1 MARQLKPNETR
12 HKINPVSL
20 ANLKPWKPGQ
30 SGNTVKP
37 KKGRGDLGNDLAD
50 ALALDFAKHG
60 MAAIAKL
67 RRGNVKAYI
76 DACIKLAPRESHVT
90 ISPYSDMTDAQIRE
104 RLASLLVD
112 VAPAAA
118 RPPAKVIDAQAETIA
133 ADDDDIPD

>member
-12 HKINPVSL
+12 HKVNPVSL
-20 ANLKPWKPGQ
+20 ANLKPWQPGQ
-30 SGNTVKP
+30 SGRTVKP

-50 ALALDFAKHG
+50 ALARDFAKHG
-60 MAAIAKL
+60 EAAIRKL
-67 RRGNVKAYI
+67 RQASPARYI

-112 VAPAAA
+112 VAPAAL
-118 RPPAKVIDAQAETIA
+118 PPVIDAKAEPIA
-133 ADDDDIPD
+133 ADDDDIPE